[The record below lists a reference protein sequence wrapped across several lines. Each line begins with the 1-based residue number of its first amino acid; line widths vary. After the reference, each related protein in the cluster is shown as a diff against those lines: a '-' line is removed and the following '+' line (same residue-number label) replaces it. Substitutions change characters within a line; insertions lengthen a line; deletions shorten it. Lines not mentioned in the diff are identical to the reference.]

1 MNLRNHFRPQLI
13 KDANAGYRFPLL
25 RIYLLYLML
34 SIIAYAGIA
43 FLQYS
48 LKWDML
54 DCYLPWRYFVGESI
68 QNGVFPLW
76 NPYQHLGY
84 PIHAD
89 LRSVFYPEAFII
101 GLFGGYS
108 VYTLHFLFIAYIS
121 LAGLGMYLLAGHF
134 ISNIYARFMAG
145 MVYLLSGFFVSH
157 GQEMFGIIAA
167 TWIPYIL
174 YFFIRLLNHK
184 HWGDLWKLSFFLFL
198 QLSGGYQ
205 ALSIMLFYLLLI
217 LFLAEAIKNLY
228 YKHWNQ
234 FKRLLLQQVSLAVI
248 VMISVSVLIIT
259 FWQVSPHIG
268 RFGGT
273 SLAEAHFMPFSPR
286 SLVSLILP
294 FASVKDTAFF
304 NTDLSM
310 NNAYAGLAMLMFY
323 LLAWFRKKSK
333 IENIFW
339 LFGMVCL
346 FAAFGRYTP
355 IREWL
360 YEYLPLMNMFRMS
373 AFFRYFAVISI
384 ILMGV
389 AELGRFFEASAKYY
403 WKLFLLIALLATLI
417 AAFSIHAWRF
427 IDFETFRFAD
437 FIFDLN
443 QTLETS
449 TRHEH
454 VLVHGIIQL
463 VFLALLISGLL
474 LVKRKGKGLI
484 ALLLIFTAL
493 EMTVA
498 VRMNFPVT
506 IGSEPRPKVLQQ
518 SLKQMPEGFPLP
530 DLTVTINANQDIKPG
545 LSPLWRNTN
554 IYTKTVSAD
563 GFNSFRLD
571 AFESVQRDFP
581 VLFKASLKNPVLFLS
596 DKILPLSMLNDS
608 LVAPK
613 VVWVRDSIYEIIQA
627 RTGSRQAGDTIVV
640 KKFDPNH
647 IICEVKI
654 TDSQVL
660 TLMQADYPGW
670 KVYVNGDPA
679 PYFKSNQLFISCLL
693 PEGSHLVEFRY
704 SNSPV
709 MAGLFVSYLM
719 FALIVFI
726 IVFRE
731 IKHVKGRRRAWWLT
745 CMIAAAVGLLTLI
758 LILRIKTS
766 DQRRQQEYLKI
777 AEQISALNSDWQS
790 TLLVMNIDSPDL
802 MSSLMTRD
810 DQHILYHRFSRKTDI
825 ANFEKSLESL
835 VKNTKY
841 EKLIFTS
848 YNLPHGLEVEEI
860 IRKEFPNPA
869 ESYSEKKVLIKVYDK
884 LRARNTLF
892 QTLNDLE
899 QQYPLWSGA
908 LSQRDSTTSYSGN
921 YSWRMDESQ
930 PGSPAFIASFAE
942 TGIESAVRIVAS
954 AMVNLTAGADA
965 ALYMVLER
973 DGNNIWQKTLRCTA
987 MIEEPDE
994 WAKLILAA
1002 EPGFQQLPTDKLK
1015 VFFWINGT
1023 RTLWIDDF
1031 SVKVYQAGE

>member
-1 MNLRNHFRPQLI
+1 
-13 KDANAGYRFPLL
+13 
-25 RIYLLYLML
+25 
-34 SIIAYAGIA
+34 
-43 FLQYS
+43 
-48 LKWDML
+48 
-54 DCYLPWRYFVGESI
+54 
-68 QNGVFPLW
+68 
-76 NPYQHLGY
+76 
-84 PIHAD
+84 
-89 LRSVFYPEAFII
+89 
-101 GLFGGYS
+101 
-108 VYTLHFLFIAYIS
+108 
-121 LAGLGMYLLAGHF
+121 
-134 ISNIYARFMAG
+134 
-145 MVYLLSGFFVSH
+145 
-157 GQEMFGIIAA
+157 
-167 TWIPYIL
+167 
-174 YFFIRLLNHK
+174 
-184 HWGDLWKLSFFLFL
+184 
-198 QLSGGYQ
+198 
-205 ALSIMLFYLLLI
+205 MLFYLLLI

-234 FKRLLLQQVSLAVI
+234 LKRLLLQQVSLAVI
-248 VMISVSVLIIT
+248 VMISVTVLIIT

-273 SLAEAHFMPFSPR
+273 SLAEAQFMPFSPR
-286 SLVSLILP
+286 SLISLILP

-304 NTDLSM
+304 DTDLSM

-339 LFGMVCL
+339 LFGLVCL

-355 IREWL
+355 VREWL
-360 YEYLPLMNMFRMS
+360 YDYLPLMNLFRMS
-373 AFFRYFAVISI
+373 SFFRYFAVISI

-389 AELGRFFEASAKYY
+389 AELGRFFEAPAKYY
-403 WKLFLLIALLATLI
+403 RKLFLLIALLATLI

-437 FIFDLN
+437 FIFDLKH
-443 QTLETS
+443 TLETS

-454 VLVHGIIQL
+454 LLVHGIIQL
-463 VFLALLISGLL
+463 VFLAFLIGGLL

-484 ALLLIFTAL
+484 ALLLIFTAF

-506 IGSEPRPKVLQQ
+506 IGSEPKPKVLHQ

-530 DLTVTINANQDIKPG
+530 DLTVPVNASQDIKPG

-571 AFESVQRDFP
+571 AFESLQRDFP

-613 VVWVRDSIYEIIQA
+613 VVWVRDSIYDILKS
-627 RTGSRQAGDTIVV
+627 RTGIRQSGDTIMV

-647 IICEVKI
+647 IICAVKI
-654 TDSQVL
+654 SDPQVL

-679 PYFKSNQLFISCLL
+679 PHFKSNQLFISCLL
-693 PEGSHLVEFRY
+693 PEGSRLVEFRY
-704 SNSPV
+704 SNKPV
-709 MAGLFVSYLM
+709 LAGLFVSYLM
-719 FALIVFI
+719 FAFIAFI
-726 IVFRE
+726 IFFRE
-731 IKHVKGRRRAWWLT
+731 IQTVKGRKRAWWLT
-745 CMIAAAVGLLTLI
+745 FVFVVVASLLIVI
-758 LILRIKTS
+758 LISRTKTS
-766 DQRRQQEYLKI
+766 DQRRELGYMKI
-777 AEQISALNSDWQS
+777 AEYISARNSGQS

-802 MSSLMTRD
+802 MNNLVNQD
-810 DQHILYHRFSRKTDI
+810 NQHILYPRFNRNTDI

-835 VKNTKY
+835 VKNNKY
-841 EKLIFTS
+841 EKLIFAS

-892 QTLNDLE
+892 QKLNDLE

-973 DGNNIWQKTLRCTA
+973 DGKNIWQKTLRCTA

-1031 SVKVYQAGE
+1031 SVKVYPAGE

>member
-1 MNLRNHFRPQLI
+1 MNLRNIFGLQLI
-13 KDANAGYRFPLL
+13 EEATTEYRFPLL

-34 SIIAYAGIA
+34 SVVAYAGIA

-68 QNGVFPLW
+68 QNGIVPFW

-108 VYTLHFLFIAYIS
+108 VYTLHFLFVAYIS

-134 ISNIYARFMAG
+134 TQNPYARFMAG
-145 MVYLLSGFFVSH
+145 MVYVLSGFFVSH

-174 YFFIRLLNHK
+174 YFFISLLNHK
-184 HWGDLWKLSFFLFL
+184 RWDDLWKLSFFLFL

-228 YKHWNQ
+228 YKHWKQ
-234 FKRLLLQQVSLAVI
+234 LKRLLLQQLSLAAI
-248 VMISVSVLIIT
+248 VMVSVSVLIIT

-286 SLVSLILP
+286 SLISFILP

-304 NTDLSM
+304 DTDLSM
-310 NNAYAGLAMLMFY
+310 NNAYAGIAMLMFY

-333 IENIFW
+333 VETIFW
-339 LFGMVCL
+339 LFGLVCL

-355 IREWL
+355 VREWL
-360 YEYLPLMNMFRMS
+360 YEYLPLMNMFRMT
-373 AFFRYFAVISI
+373 AFFRYFTIISVILLGS
-384 ILMGV
+384 
-389 AELGRFFEASAKYY
+389 AELGRFFEAPSKYY
-403 WKLFLLIALLATLI
+403 RKLFLLIALLATI
-417 AAFSIHAWRF
+417 VTAFAIHARRF

-437 FIFDLN
+437 FIFNLN

-463 VFLALLISGLL
+463 MFLALLISGLL
-474 LVKRKGKGLI
+474 LVKRKSKGLI
-484 ALLLIFTAL
+484 ALLLVFTAL

-498 VRMNFPVT
+498 VRLNFPVT
-506 IGSEPRPKVLQQ
+506 IGSEPKPRILQQ
-518 SLKQMPEGFPLP
+518 SLRQMPEGFPLP
-530 DLTVTINANQDIKPG
+530 DLTVPVNANQDIKPG

-571 AFESVQRDFP
+571 AFESLQRDFP
-581 VLFKASLKNPVLFLS
+581 ALFEASLKNPVLFLS
-596 DKILPLSMLNDS
+596 DRILPISMLNDS
-608 LVAPK
+608 LLEPNVI
-613 VVWVRDSIYEIIQA
+613 WVQDSIYVMIQA
-627 RTGSRQAGDTIVV
+627 RTGIRQAGDTIVV

-654 TDSQVL
+654 SDPQVL

-679 PYFKSNQLFISCLL
+679 PYVKSNHLFISCLL

-704 SNSPV
+704 SNKPV
-709 MAGLFVSYLM
+709 LAGLFVSYLM

-726 IVFRE
+726 IFFRE
-731 IKHVKGRRRAWWLT
+731 IQHVKGRRSAWWFT
-745 CMIAAAVGLLTLI
+745 FVFVAASSLLMVI
-758 LILRIKTS
+758 LISRTKTS
-766 DQRRQQEYLKI
+766 DQRREQGYMKI
-777 AEQISALNSDWQS
+777 AEQISALNPDKQS
-790 TLLVMNIDSPDL
+790 TMLVMNVDSPDL
-802 MSSLMTRD
+802 MNNLINQEN
-810 DQHILYHRFSRKTDI
+810 QHILYHRFNRKTDI
-825 ANFEKSLESL
+825 ADFEENLKSLITT
-835 VKNTKY
+835 TKF

-860 IRKEFPNPA
+860 IMKEFPNPA

-892 QTLNDLE
+892 HTLNDLE
-899 QQYPLWSGA
+899 QEYPMWSGP
-908 LSQRDSTTSYSGN
+908 LSQRDSTNSYSGDF
-921 YSWRMDESQ
+921 SWRMDESQ
-930 PGSPAFIASFAE
+930 PGSPAFVTSFSE
-942 TGIESAVRIVAS
+942 MDIESAVRIVAA
-954 AMVNLTAGADA
+954 AMVKLTAGSDA

-973 DGNNIWQKTLRCTA
+973 DGKNIWQKTLRCNT
-987 MIEEPDE
+987 MIEKPDE
-994 WAKLILAA
+994 WTNIILAA
-1002 EPGFQQLPTDKLK
+1002 EPGFQPLPTDKLK

-1023 RTLWIDDF
+1023 GTLWIDDIE
-1031 SVKVYQAGE
+1031 VIVYTAE